1 MQVAKKVLV
10 LSALLCPMFAWADET
25 AGEEPHASLTGNLAL
40 TSNYIFRGISQTWDK
55 PAIQGG
61 LDWVH
66 PSGFYLGTWA
76 SNVSDNI
83 YNNTS
88 MEWDFYAGYNGSI
101 NDDLSYNVALL
112 EYYYPGGKYNAA
124 PGEKYDTLEATA
136 GLTYK
141 FLNVKYSRTLTDFFG
156 VNGNTIPP
164 GNGDSKG
171 SDYLEANVNY
181 EVMEK
186 LMLGLHIGHQKIKN
200 YGDLDYTDYKVSLS
214 KEFGGF
220 NFTAAYSDTN
230 ADSALYTYS
239 NGAGDSKDI
248 SNGVFFVTVSKTFN

>member
-1 MQVAKKVLV
+1 MRVAKKVLI

-61 LDWVH
+61 FDWVH

-76 SNVSDNI
+76 SNVSGNI

-88 MEWDFYAGYNGSI
+88 MEWDFYGGYNGSI
-101 NDDLSYNVALL
+101 NDDLSYSIGLL

-124 PGEKYDTLEATA
+124 PGEHYNTLEANA
-136 GLTYK
+136 GVTFK
-141 FLNVKYSRTLTDFFG
+141 FLNVKYSRTLTDYYG
-156 VNGNTIPP
+156 VNDNTA

-200 YGDLDYTDYKVSLS
+200 YGDFDYTDYKISLS

-239 NGAGDSKDI
+239 NGAGETKDI
-248 SNGVFFVTVSKTFN
+248 SNGAFFVTVSKTFN

>member
-1 MQVAKKVLV
+1 MRVAKKVLI

-61 LDWVH
+61 FDWVH

-76 SNVSDNI
+76 SNVSGNI

-88 MEWDFYAGYNGSI
+88 MEWDFYGGYNGSI
-101 NDDLSYNVALL
+101 NDDLSYSIGLL

-124 PGEKYDTLEATA
+124 PGEHYNTLEANA
-136 GLTYK
+136 GITFK
-141 FLNVKYSRTLTDFFG
+141 FLNVKYSRTLTDYYG
-156 VNGNTIPP
+156 VNDNTA

-200 YGDLDYTDYKVSLS
+200 YGDFDYTDYKISLS

-239 NGAGDSKDI
+239 NGAGETKDI
-248 SNGVFFVTVSKTFN
+248 SNGAFFVTVSKTFN